1 MIAWQ
6 PAEVAELQAFFA
18 ADSVEG
24 RFGVPVNPL
33 RDEGDFLPR
42 AFFSGEYP
50 ESLDDRLPY
59 YAGPVTDDHPFFFL
73 LRKRLAPTPVDS
85 TRVVDPAMAALLN
98 GRLRF
103 GFVPFEHFHLVLT
116 GLASLTFILGAIAV
130 PLRYAPVGRAHWSG
144 KAPLLGYFASLG
156 AGFIILELVL
166 IQLFIKLVGN
176 PLYAFSVVI
185 FVLLLGAGIGS
196 FASESLGVTVERR
209 WWWPFLGIVGYGL
222 ALLLSHRLVF
232 DAFLAQPVAIRI
244 VVAATLVVPLG
255 FFLGMPFPLGI
266 VLADRLPAG
275 TVTWAWAMNGV
286 FTVAGGLAAAVLSL
300 VLGFQRTIAVGLLIY
315 VVAAA
320 LFAAAQRR
328 GSASR

>member
-1 MIAWQ
+1 
-6 PAEVAELQAFFA
+6 
-18 ADSVEG
+18 
-24 RFGVPVNPL
+24 
-33 RDEGDFLPR
+33 
-42 AFFSGEYP
+42 
-50 ESLDDRLPY
+50 
-59 YAGPVTDDHPFFFL
+59 
-73 LRKRLAPTPVDS
+73 
-85 TRVVDPAMAALLN
+85 
-98 GRLRF
+98 
-103 GFVPFEHFHLVLT
+103 
-116 GLASLTFILGAIAV
+116 V

-196 FASESLGVTVERR
+196 FASESLGVRVERR

-320 LFAAAQRR
+320 LFAAAQRS